1 MKYTD
6 FLVYYRLEIHSN
18 QAGTEFFSQV
28 HDADFDKTLWDSP
41 MYPTMEEAYAAG
53 REEWLARSE
62 TEREAAVA
70 ERTRRDDYVPPTQQ
84 QTAQENGVFGY

>member
-1 MKYTD
+1 MKATD

-18 QAGTEFFSQV
+18 QAGTEFFSEV
-28 HDADFDKTLWDSP
+28 HDADFDKTLWGSP

-53 REEWLARSE
+53 KEEWLTRCE

-84 QTAQENGVFGY
+84 QIANDLGVAGR